1 MIPTSSTSADTVAR
15 TRAWRLIVR
24 WALTLH
30 IYISMAGFLL
40 LLLFAVT
47 GLTLNHG
54 DFGLSEPHFTDATV
68 TVPAAML
75 ASPAEERLAAHIRQV
90 TGERGRLTSYRAD
103 DQEIELLFTA
113 PGRRVHALIT
123 PADGVARIETETRG
137 WLAVLGDLH
146 KGRDTGRI
154 WAWVIDIT
162 AVLFVMTA
170 ITGIVTLSSLRAR
183 RRLGF
188 GLLVAGSIVTMGVYV
203 LWVGR

>member
-1 MIPTSSTSADTVAR
+1 
-15 TRAWRLIVR
+15 VR

-54 DFGLSEPHFTDATV
+54 DFGLSEPRVTAATV
-68 TVPAAML
+68 RVPAAIL
-75 ASPAEERLAAHIRQV
+75 ASPAKEPLAAHIRQL
-90 TGERGRLTSYRAD
+90 TGERGRVTSYRAD
-103 DQEIELLFTA
+103 DQEIELLFAA
-113 PGRRVHALIT
+113 PGRRVHARINR
-123 PADGVARIETETRG
+123 ADGVTTIETETRG

-146 KGRDTGRI
+146 KGRDSGRV
-154 WAWVIDIT
+154 WAWVIDVT

-170 ITGIVTLSSLRAR
+170 ITGIITLSSLRAR

-188 GLLVAGSIVTMGVYV
+188 GLLVAGSVVTIVVYV
-203 LWVGR
+203 LWVSR